1 LQEKLMLRRIGR
13 ALPTLF
19 VLLSCAA
26 PASAQIV
33 QSLHLGGGFLFP
45 RGYDGRV
52 NGDVLVADLDELDFR
67 GCEFGTIQSCIHRFN
82 SGNVFGEWLVSLS
95 NHLEVGAGVGFY
107 SRGVDSYYR
116 DYSSPDGGDITQR
129 LQLRTAPIS
138 GVVRFFAG
146 RPGSF
151 QPYVGAGIAVLP
163 YWYKETG
170 EFIDFTQLDATGAFV
185 TYPAQYT
192 ASGVS
197 VGPLLLAGFRA
208 PIKGDIW
215 AFTTE
220 WRFQHVSGD
229 TGGPPNGFLGSR
241 IDLGGNALNFG
252 LLVRF

>member
-1 LQEKLMLRRIGR
+1 MLRRFSR
-13 ALPTLF
+13 ALLA
-19 VLLSCAA
+19 LLALLCCAA

-52 NGDVLVADLDELDFR
+52 NGDVLVADLNELDFR
-67 GCEFGTIQSCIHRFN
+67 GCEFGTIQSCIHQFN

-95 NHLEVGAGVGFY
+95 PHIEVGAGVSFA

-116 DYSSPDGGDITQR
+116 DYSSPDGSDITQR

-138 GVVRFFAG
+138 AVVRFLAG

-151 QPYVGAGIAVLP
+151 QPYLGGGLAVLP
-163 YWYKETG
+163 YWYTETG
-170 EFIDFTQLDATGAFV
+170 DFIDFTQLDATGAFV
-185 TYPAQYT
+185 TYPAHYT

-197 VGPLLLAGFRA
+197 VGPLVLAGFRA

-229 TGGPPNGFLGSR
+229 TGGLQNGFLGNR
-241 IDLGGNALNFG
+241 IDLGGNTLNFG